1 MCVNSALHG
10 CHGLYGLYVRYLPRC
25 CKTCNMCVCAII
37 PRTEMRVGVGG
48 RTAIMCR
55 KHLPAHQELL
65 VIFGNTAKVH
75 SYRFSPIF
83 FLERARTCE
92 QYPTIDEDIECIY

>member
-1 MCVNSALHG
+1 
-10 CHGLYGLYVRYLPRC
+10 
-25 CKTCNMCVCAII
+25 
-37 PRTEMRVGVGG
+37 MRVGVGG
-48 RTAIMCR
+48 RTAIVCR